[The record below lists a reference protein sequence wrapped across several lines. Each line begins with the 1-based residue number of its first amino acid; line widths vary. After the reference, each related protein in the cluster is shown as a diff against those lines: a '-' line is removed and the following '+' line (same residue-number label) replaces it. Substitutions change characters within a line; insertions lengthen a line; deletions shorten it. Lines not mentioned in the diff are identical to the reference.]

1 MGWLAFC
8 LTLLKKKE
16 SINMGK
22 TKKVL
27 LCLFAIGFSSALAL
41 VVIIDSISIRL
52 FFGILVLTL
61 YFGVQLVD
69 DME

>member
-1 MGWLAFC
+1 MGWLVFC

-22 TKKVL
+22 TKKAL
-27 LCLFAIGFSSALAL
+27 LYLFAIGFSSGLAL
-41 VVIIDSISIRL
+41 VVIIDSIAIRL
-52 FFGILVLTL
+52 FFGILVLIL